1 MTVKFIKSRSFNFA
15 VEAIYNGMNA
25 HIFKDFSQNIHF
37 YPLPIAT
44 FIIMKA
50 AASVRMNVMQ
60 ISTLAQFSMQFVFV
74 YVHLINGE
82 MKTRWEEEDDLYLY
96 CDHRIECG

>member
-1 MTVKFIKSRSFNFA
+1 M
-15 VEAIYNGMNA
+15 YNRCSS
-25 HIFKDFSQNIHF
+25 HIFKDFTSNIHF
-37 YPLPIAT
+37 YSLPYFAT
-44 FIIMKA
+44 FLIMNA

>member
-1 MTVKFIKSRSFNFA
+1 
-15 VEAIYNGMNA
+15 MN
-25 HIFKDFSQNIHF
+25 
-37 YPLPIAT
+37 
-44 FIIMKA
+44 A

-82 MKTRWEEEDDLYLY
+82 MKTMWEEEDDLYLN
-96 CDHRIECG
+96 CDH

>member
-1 MTVKFIKSRSFNFA
+1 
-15 VEAIYNGMNA
+15 MN
-25 HIFKDFSQNIHF
+25 
-37 YPLPIAT
+37 
-44 FIIMKA
+44 A